1 MHDISKIEHRAALK
15 LGLRILGKWG
25 CSLRQMQ
32 IILGVDEDLILKKE
46 MDLCSL
52 SKNQLCR
59 ISYVANIH
67 AALRVIFNNKSN
79 IYGFMSM
86 PNNNEYFAGRTPLTV
101 IESGDIN
108 DLKATLEQLNLIITP
123 KIGKL

>member
-1 MHDISKIEHRAALK
+1 MHDISKIEHRAALR

-25 CSLRQMQ
+25 CSFRQMQ
-32 IILGVDEDLILKKE
+32 IILGVDEGLISKKK
-46 MDLCSL
+46 MDLFSL
-52 SKNQLCR
+52 SENQLRR

-67 AALRVIFNNKSN
+67 AALRIIFNNKSN

-86 PNNNEYFAGRTPLTV
+86 PNNNEYFLGRAPLTV

-108 DLKATLEQLNLIITP
+108 DLKETLEQVNLIITP
-123 KIGKL
+123 KIKR